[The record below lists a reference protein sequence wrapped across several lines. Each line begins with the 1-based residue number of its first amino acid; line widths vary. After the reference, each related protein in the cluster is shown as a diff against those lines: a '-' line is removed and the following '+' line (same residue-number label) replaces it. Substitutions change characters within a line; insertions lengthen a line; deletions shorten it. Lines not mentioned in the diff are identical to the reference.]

1 MKGQRSGE
9 CRVGSKRSQSP
20 RRRTSYSRELL
31 GAIGRF
37 LPHRGL
43 PLQLPGV
50 KIAWTP
56 RLLVICALLMF
67 MSKAQSLKDRFAE
80 ARQATVSMYPSRR
93 RPGKTYQGFIDKL
106 AGSSEPLLALLCD
119 ALRQA
124 VRQIAGAA
132 HWNVEG
138 WTLFAVDGTRVEC
151 PMTAANEKRL
161 GCAGKSKTT
170 PQQFLTMLLHLGTG
184 LPWGWQIGPGTSSE
198 RGHLCK
204 MIPLLPEKSM
214 LVADAGFVGYDL
226 LGEIIAAGHCFVIR
240 VGSNVRLLKK
250 LGFAVREYADI
261 VYLWPEKKRKRQAPM
276 VLRLVKISDGRKTV
290 NLLTSV
296 LEKSKLSD
304 ACIGRIYRRR
314 WGIELYY
321 RSMKQTMG
329 NRKMLSDSP
338 AHALVEL
345 NWCVASLWILGLMT
359 VSELIDAGKSPGEIS
374 VASALRVVREAM
386 RQGRRCCAKDH
397 LRRQLATA
405 ARDGYR
411 RTRPRK
417 ARHWPHKKREKPPG
431 EPKIKPATRAEIR
444 LARQVLKQR
453 VAA

>member
-1 MKGQRSGE
+1 M
-9 CRVGSKRSQSP
+9 
-20 RRRTSYSRELL
+20 
-31 GAIGRF
+31 GRF
-37 LPHRGL
+37 LPRRGL
-43 PLQLPGV
+43 PLMAPGG

-67 MSKAQSLKDRFAE
+67 MSKAQSLKDRFDE
-80 ARQATVSMYPSRR
+80 ARQATVSMYPSRK
-93 RPGKTYQGFIDKL
+93 RPGKTFEGFIGRL
-106 AGSSEPLLALLCD
+106 AKVSRELLGILCEYF
-119 ALRQA
+119 RQS
-124 VRQIAGAA
+124 VRQIAAAA

-151 PMTAANEKRL
+151 PMTKANEKQF

-184 LPWGWQIGPGTSSE
+184 LPWGWKIGPGTSSE
-198 RGHLCK
+198 RGHLRE
-204 MIPLLPEKSM
+204 MIPLLPGQSM

-226 LGEIIAAGHCFVIR
+226 LGQILAAGHCFVIR

-250 LGFAVREYADI
+250 LGFAVREYQDI

-276 VLRLVKISDGRKTV
+276 VLRLVKIRDGRKTV
-290 NLLTSV
+290 NLLCSV
-296 LEKSKLSD
+296 VEKSKLSD
-304 ACIGRIYRRR
+304 ACIGRIYQRR

-345 NWCVASLWILGLMT
+345 NWCVAALWMLGLMT
-359 VSELIDAGKSPGEIS
+359 VSRLIEAGKSPGEIS
-374 VASALRVVREAM
+374 LASALRVVRQAM
-386 RQGRRCCAKDH
+386 RQGRRCCCKGWVRRELAK
-397 LRRQLATA
+397 A
-405 ARDGYR
+405 ARDGYQ
-411 RTRPRK
+411 RTRTRK

-431 EPKIKPATRAEIR
+431 QPKIKPASRAEIR
-444 LARQVLKQR
+444 LARQLLQQR
-453 VAA
+453 IAA

>member
-1 MKGQRSGE
+1 
-9 CRVGSKRSQSP
+9 
-20 RRRTSYSRELL
+20 
-31 GAIGRF
+31 
-37 LPHRGL
+37 
-43 PLQLPGV
+43 V
-50 KIAWTP
+50 KVAWTP
-56 RLLVICALLMF
+56 RLLVICALLSF
-67 MSKAQSLKDRFAE
+67 MSKAQSLKDRFAD
-80 ARQATVSMYPSRR
+80 ARQAVVSMYPSRK

-106 AGSSEPLLALLCD
+106 AGSSERLLALLCESF
-119 ALRQA
+119 RQA

-132 HWNVEG
+132 HWNAEG

-151 PMTAANEKRL
+151 PMTQANEKQF
-161 GCAGKSKTT
+161 GCAGKRKTT

-198 RGHLCK
+198 RGHLTQ
-204 MIPLLPEKSM
+204 MIPLLPEQSM

-226 LGEIIAAGHCFVIR
+226 LGAILAAGHSFVIR

-250 LGFAVREYADI
+250 LGFASREYPDI
-261 VYLWPEKKRKRQAPM
+261 VYLWPANKRKRQPPM
-276 VLRLVKISDGRKTV
+276 VLRLVKIRDGRKTV

-296 LEKSKLSD
+296 VEKSKLSD

-338 AHALVEL
+338 AHARVEL
-345 NWCVASLWILGLMT
+345 NWCVAALWILGLMT
-359 VSELIDAGKSPGEIS
+359 VSELIDAGKPPGDIS

-386 RQGRRCCAKDH
+386 RQDRRCCAKGRV
-397 LRRQLATA
+397 RRGLAKA
-405 ARDGYR
+405 ARDDYR

-431 EPKIKPATRAEIR
+431 EPKIKTATRAEIR
-444 LARQVLKQR
+444 QAHQVKRQR